1 MVCWNKLV
9 WEQQSL
15 PWHNLVL
22 WLAVIGKLKA
32 KDRLSFLDP
41 NTTCVLCSQGEDSH
55 GHLFFACT
63 WASSIWT
70 KIRSWL
76 RITRRM
82 STLNSALKGLKSCRN
97 GLEFRMRRV
106 SLAIVVYLIWQERNK
121 RVFDSNCSS
130 VDHMFRKFQ
139 IQFYTIFYF
148 HEKRPFSYWCWLA
161 CLLLQVAVCRW
172 YVCFCHLLV
181 LLLLGSHFPAA
192 SPNGKVGEL
201 SLPYYSPD
209 GLSFRLCILS
219 QLLVMCLYCIFTFR
233 IAGLISTPSILVWF
247 HP

>member
-9 WEQQSL
+9 WEQRSL
-15 PWHNLVL
+15 PRHNLVL
-22 WLAVIGKLKA
+22 WLAIIGKLKT

-82 STLNSALKGLKSCRN
+82 STLNSALRGLKSCRN
-97 GLEFRMRRV
+97 GLESRMRRV

-121 RVFDSNCSS
+121 RVIDNNCSS
-130 VDHMFRKFQ
+130 VDRMFRKFQ

-148 HEKRPFSYWCWLA
+148 HEKDPSRID
-161 CLLLQVAVCRW
+161 
-172 YVCFCHLLV
+172 
-181 LLLLGSHFPAA
+181 
-192 SPNGKVGEL
+192 VG
-201 SLPYYSPD
+201 
-209 GLSFRLCILS
+209 
-219 QLLVMCLYCIFTFR
+219 
-233 IAGLISTPSILVWF
+233 
-247 HP
+247 